1 VNKTKNKYN
10 SKHDNGDG
18 GSGGDDGGG
27 VSDRIFIFVMVFMLG
42 KLNTLQCNCALF

>member
-18 GSGGDDGGG
+18 GIGGDDGDN
-27 VSDRIFIFVMVFMLG
+27 VIVHSFLRRAPRRKFIFNF
-42 KLNTLQCNCALF
+42 TLLK